1 MVKPH
6 TDARFSRAFAGKAA
20 PESLSFIVELCRAE
34 EDRPE
39 RILGRA
45 LNLTLARAIYLAA
58 LQDFPGRRIIIRK
71 GGMIIA
77 DSRA

>member
-6 TDARFSRAFAGKAA
+6 TDARLRRVPAAKAA
-20 PESLSFIVELCRAE
+20 TESLSFVVELWRTAE
-34 EDRPE
+34 DAPE

-58 LQDFPGRRIIIRK
+58 LQDFPDRRIIIRT
-71 GGMIIA
+71 GDMIIA